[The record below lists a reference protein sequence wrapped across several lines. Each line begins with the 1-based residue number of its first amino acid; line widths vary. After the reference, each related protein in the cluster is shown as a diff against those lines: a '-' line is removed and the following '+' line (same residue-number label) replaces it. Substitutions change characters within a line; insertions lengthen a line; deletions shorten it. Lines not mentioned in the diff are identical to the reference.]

1 VAKPDQLLLCE
12 KLGETTGKC
21 FTVLPTAELLE
32 GIETLT
38 ELDDEDWSL
47 YCCKSENASRT

>member
-21 FTVLPTAELLE
+21 FTVLTTAELLE
-32 GIETLT
+32 GVETLT